1 MNSAAVL
8 DRFSASEER
17 VLFLFQVFIF
27 PFYFFLTFHHKKMR
41 KEIYS
46 CIIFHNT
53 GIIFRIA
60 FIKTANIILNVK
72 I

>member
-17 VLFLFQVFIF
+17 VLFLFHVFIF
-27 PFYFFLTFHHKKMR
+27 FSFFFVYFTPQKKKKR
-41 KEIYS
+41 KEIGS

-53 GIIFRIA
+53 GIVFCIA
-60 FIKTANIILNVK
+60 FTKTANII
-72 I
+72 